1 MIHLNIK
8 KPGSLGQIRG
18 SWLGREDDRQES
30 RIQEPEFRIRYSPS
44 AQAENIK
51 CVGAKVTTHVVR
63 LKLFRLKAEGVR
75 KARLPYFGGN
85 I

>member
-1 MIHLNIK
+1 VK
-8 KPGSLGQIRG
+8 KYAHISQYVITLKSNFSKNYG
-18 SWLGREDDRQES
+18 
-30 RIQEPEFRIRYSPS
+30 
-44 AQAENIK
+44 
-51 CVGAKVTTHVVR
+51 VTTHVVR